1 MQVNITTKVKNKILE
16 KYIFAETAKKGDRL
30 PAIRQLAVE
39 FNVSAPTICK
49 AIEALSAEGRVVKR
63 LGSGVYLADPEQMP
77 TFTHGGKKIGIVVHS
92 MTETLGHRVIEA
104 AENVARRNG
113 YAFELASSNYD
124 YAAESQC
131 VDDMVRRGV
140 SGILIYPVAKRD
152 SENEYLAKIK
162 LPLLVVDLYQEPM
175 QKSRV
180 IFDNYSAAYGMA
192 EFLYDH
198 GRKDILF
205 LSYSHEY
212 RHHAVEE
219 RLKGFRRAVE
229 DEGIEVNEQ
238 RIYECG
244 IFLSEKDSNLT
255 DLLKYLDTLY
265 AHIET
270 ASDAIICP
278 TDFMAAAV
286 IAHLSRRNIS
296 VPEQVCVT
304 GFDNTYFDDKLGS
317 FHGLMTKWPTTNP
330 NFQRMGEVA
339 AELLIAQIESKKSN
353 TLVEKILPCTL
364 LIPPEYTA
372 RLEPSLK

>member
-1 MQVNITTKVKNKILE
+1 VNITTKVKNKIIE
-16 KYIFAETAKKGDRL
+16 KYIFDKTAKEGDRL
-30 PAIRQLAVE
+30 PTIRQLAAE

-49 AIEALSAEGRVVKR
+49 AIEALSAEGRVIKR
-63 LGSGVYLADPEQMP
+63 LGSGIYLADPEQTP
-77 TFTHGGKKIGIVVHS
+77 TRMHGGKKIGIVVHS

-104 AENVARRNG
+104 AENTARRNG

-124 YAAESQC
+124 YEAEVQC
-131 VDDMVRRGV
+131 IANMVRRGV

-152 SENEYLAKIK
+152 PKNEHLAKITT
-162 LPLLVVDLYQEPM
+162 PLLVVDLYQEPM

-180 IFDNYSAAYGMA
+180 IFDNYLAAYEMA

-229 DEGIEVNEQ
+229 DAGIKVNEQ

-244 IFLSEKDSNLT
+244 IFLSEKDSNLK

-265 AHIET
+265 THIET
-270 ASDAIICP
+270 SPDAIICP

-286 IAHLSRRNIS
+286 ITHLSLRNIS

-317 FHGLMTKWPTTNP
+317 FPGLMTKWPTTNP

-339 AELLIAQIESKKSN
+339 AELLITQIESKKSN

-364 LIPPEYTA
+364 LIPPEYIA
-372 RLEPSLK
+372 YLEKTIRT